1 MPNDKPA
8 LRAYQ
13 PLLPENLAEAGQ
25 AANEIAARYRFEDYR
40 QRHAIQTVRRQ
51 VADLA
56 LFVEFL
62 NTLGVKVGALSQ
74 EPAAWSGITWGLVES
89 FVKWQLREGYAL
101 PSVNVRLSTIK
112 TYSRLAFQAGTLP
125 AQEYA
130 LIRAVQGYGRHQQP
144 RVESRRS
151 VHRVGLK
158 KETPVHISPEQARAL
173 KNQPPTPQGCRD
185 GLLLCLLLDHGLR
198 AGEAAGLGVD
208 QVDLEEGTLRFY
220 RPKVA
225 KEQTHRLTQDTLAA
239 LHAYAACGGL
249 EPGKPLLRR
258 ILKNEQF
265 GQHSMTTRGIS
276 LRVELLGDL
285 LGLEHLSAH
294 DCRHFWATSAARHG
308 TDPFVL
314 QEAGGWSSLAMPRRY
329 VEEQAVANLG
339 VKLENGDE
347 DSREPDPAG

>member
-1 MPNDKPA
+1 MPEDKPA

-13 PLLPENLAEAGQ
+13 PLLPENLTEAGQ

-40 QRHAIQTVRRQ
+40 QRHAAQTVRRQ

-62 NTLGVKVGALSQ
+62 NTLGVKVGVLSQ

-89 FVKWQLREGYAL
+89 FVKWQIKEGYAL

-112 TYSRLAFQAGTLP
+112 TYARLAFQAGSLP

-158 KETPVHISPEQARAL
+158 KETPVRITVEQAKAL
-173 KNQPPTPQGCRD
+173 KNQPITPQGRRD
-185 GLLLCLLLDHGLR
+185 ALLLCLLLDHGLR
-198 AGEAAGLGVD
+198 AGEAAGLRAD
-208 QVDLEEGTLRFY
+208 QVDLQAGTLRFY

-225 KEQTHRLTQDTLAA
+225 KEQTHRLTPETLDA
-239 LHAYAACGGL
+239 LQAYAACGGF

-265 GQHSMTTRGIS
+265 GQRPMTTRGIS
-276 LRVELLGDL
+276 LRVELLGDQI
-285 LGLEHLSAH
+285 GLEHLSAH

-329 VEEQAVANLG
+329 VEEQSVANEG
-339 VKLENGDE
+339 VKLENKDADNPVNG
-347 DSREPDPAG
+347 